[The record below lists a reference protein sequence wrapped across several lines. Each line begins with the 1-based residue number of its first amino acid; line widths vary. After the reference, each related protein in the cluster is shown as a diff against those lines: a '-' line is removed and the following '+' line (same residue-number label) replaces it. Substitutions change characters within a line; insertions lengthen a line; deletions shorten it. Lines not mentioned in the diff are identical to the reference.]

1 MQKIYLNDE
10 MLEAIAKGKNVFEVN
25 FIYVYFGCEIHI
37 TRRQEP
43 YFYATPSN
51 PKATRSRRYF
61 GKIVTPEGETIELL
75 KPKSGDGW
83 RGGEIARKCG
93 LYVTKERDDKKKL
106 GELYEMTNRR
116 K

>member
-1 MQKIYLNDE
+1 MTKIFLNDE
-10 MLEAIAKGKNVFEVN
+10 MLNAIAKGKNVFEAGYAY
-25 FIYVYFGCEIHI
+25 IYFGCEIRI

-61 GKIVTPEGETIELL
+61 GEIITPDGKRIELI

-83 RGGEIARKCG
+83 RGGEIARECG
-93 LYVTKERDDKKKL
+93 LWVTKERDDQKKL
-106 GELYEMTNRR
+106 GNLYEMTNRR